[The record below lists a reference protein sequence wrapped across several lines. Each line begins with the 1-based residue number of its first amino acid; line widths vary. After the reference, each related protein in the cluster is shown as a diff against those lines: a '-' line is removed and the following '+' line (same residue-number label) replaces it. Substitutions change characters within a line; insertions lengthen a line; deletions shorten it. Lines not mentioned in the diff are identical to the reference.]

1 MKIIYK
7 SILKELFFIF
17 LICLAFLNFILM
29 MEKVLRLSRLLSG
42 TGISVI
48 DMIKIFLYIQ
58 PQLLI
63 LTIPMAFLLAT
74 LLTFG
79 RLNHDNEIV
88 ILRATGMSFRD
99 ISMPVFVLGLLC
111 FLFNFTVS
119 LYLGPRSSQKL
130 RDEITR
136 IITVRTPLAIE
147 EGTFNTSFKDIVFII
162 KEKLSND
169 TFRGIFLYDG
179 RNKTE
184 PKVMLAREGKISM
197 SEGLQTNLFLKDGYI
212 HIAKGENITEIFF
225 DRYNFVMKL
234 ETELPSRKNSEL
246 SFNELI
252 NEIKRGAP
260 HISSLQLEMH
270 RRLSLPFLCIILIFL
285 GPPLSMIAGKSGRLG
300 GLSTGLGVFTIYYVL
315 LIYGENLVKAG
326 KIPHY
331 TGAWGPTILLVL
343 CSLWLFIRESKR

>member
-1 MKIIYK
+1 
-7 SILKELFFIF
+7 SISKELFFIF

-58 PQLLI
+58 PHLLI

-74 LLTFG
+74 LLTYG

-88 ILRATGMSFRD
+88 ILRTTGMSFRD
-99 ISMPVFVLGLLC
+99 ISMPVFAFGLLC
-111 FLFNFTVS
+111 FLFNLTVS
-119 LYLGPRSSQKL
+119 LYLGPKSSLKL

-179 RNKTE
+179 RNKAE
-184 PKVMLAREGKISM
+184 PKVMLARGGKISM
-197 SEGLQTNLFLKDGYI
+197 SEGLETNLFLKDGYI

-225 DRYNFVMKL
+225 DKYNFVMRL

-246 SFNELI
+246 SFNEI
-252 NEIKRGAP
+252 IHEIKKGVP

-270 RRLSLPFLCIILIFL
+270 RRLSLPLLCIILVFL
-285 GPPLSMIAGKSGRLG
+285 GPPLSMIAGKSSRLG
-300 GLSTGLGVFTIYYVL
+300 GLSIGLGVFTIYYVL

-331 TGAWGPTILLVL
+331 AGAWGPTILLVL
-343 CSLWLFIRESKR
+343 CSLWLFVRESKR

>member
-42 TGISVI
+42 TGISVV
-48 DMIKIFLYIQ
+48 DMIKIFIYIQ

-63 LTIPMAFLLAT
+63 LTIPMAFFLAT

-88 ILRATGMSFRD
+88 ILRTTGMSFRD
-99 ISMPVFVLGLLC
+99 ISMPALTLGVLC

-119 LYLGPRSSQKL
+119 FYLGPKSSQKL

-136 IITVRTPLAIE
+136 IITLRTPLAIE

-162 KEKLSND
+162 KEKLSSD
-169 TFRGIFLYDG
+169 KFRGVFLYDG

-184 PKVMLAREGKISM
+184 PKVMLAREGKISI

-212 HIAKGENITEIFF
+212 HIARGDKITEIFF
-225 DRYNFVMKL
+225 DKYNFIMRL

-246 SFNELI
+246 SFEELI
-252 NEIKRGAP
+252 NEIKKRVP
-260 HISSLQLEMH
+260 QISSLQLEMH

-300 GLSTGLGVFTIYYVL
+300 GLSIGLGVFTVYYIL
-315 LIYGENLVKAG
+315 LIYGENLVRAG

-331 TGAWGPTILLVL
+331 AGAWGSAILLIL
-343 CSLWLFIRESKR
+343 CSLWLFRRESKK